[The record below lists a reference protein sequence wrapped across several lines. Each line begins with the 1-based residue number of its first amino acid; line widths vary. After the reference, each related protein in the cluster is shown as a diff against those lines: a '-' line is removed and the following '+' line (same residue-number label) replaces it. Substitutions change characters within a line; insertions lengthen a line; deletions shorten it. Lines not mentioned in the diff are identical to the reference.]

1 MIKNFLNICM
11 LVTVISGSAF
21 SQSLDNYINIALKNS
36 PLLFDFNNQ
45 KLAGQLDSLLLL
57 AAFKPQVSQISQI
70 MYPPTGSGWGYDE
83 SITNGGNYSSV
94 INLTQTLFNKKLIN
108 GQLQTLSLL
117 NQTLNINEKIAITDL
132 KKSITAQYLT
142 AYSDYTQHQFN
153 QSMLLLLNNQLK
165 TIKVLVDKGVYF
177 MTDYMNIQVAIT
189 AQKITIS
196 QSFIQLKNDI
206 ALLNYICGVSGQS
219 EINLI
224 KPEITVQSVLYPE
237 SSPIIAQFRIDSLK
251 NVNNKQII
259 DLNYRPRLQF
269 FADAGFNSITPV
281 NLPHNFGASF
291 GLNFSVPIYD
301 GKQRKLQYDKI
312 NLTENTRI
320 YYKRFYSSQYKL
332 QFEQLIN
339 QLKLT
344 DNLIIEIKNQLL
356 EQERL
361 IDLYRIELEKGLVR
375 FLDFMTVLNNYTA
388 TKNTFLITEMNRLQ
402 IINQLNYLK

>member
-1 MIKNFLNICM
+1 MRR
-11 LVTVISGSAF
+11 
-21 SQSLDNYINIALKNS
+21 
-36 PLLFDFNNQ
+36 
-45 KLAGQLDSLLLL
+45 
-57 AAFKPQVSQISQI
+57 
-70 MYPPTGSGWGYDE
+70 
-83 SITNGGNYSSV
+83 
-94 INLTQTLFNKKLIN
+94 
-108 GQLQTLSLL
+108 
-117 NQTLNINEKIAITDL
+117 
-132 KKSITAQYLT
+132 
-142 AYSDYTQHQFN
+142 
-153 QSMLLLLNNQLK
+153 
-165 TIKVLVDKGVYF
+165 
-177 MTDYMNIQVAIT
+177 
-189 AQKITIS
+189 
-196 QSFIQLKNDI
+196 
-206 ALLNYICGVSGQS
+206 SGQS
-219 EINLI
+219 DINLI

-251 NVNNKQII
+251 NINNKQII

-301 GKQRKLQYDKI
+301 GKQRKLQHDKI

-344 DNLIIEIKNQLL
+344 DNLIIEITNQLL
-356 EQERL
+356 EHERL